1 MKVGKSGW
9 SAQPRSRA
17 LGHPRA
23 LGPLEELLGLRGG
36 RLRPTIC
43 GECGKGFSRSSDLV
57 RHRITHTGE
66 KPYTCGACGKGF
78 SQNSNLVTHQRIH
91 TGEKPYSCGACGK
104 RFSESSA
111 LIQHQRTHT
120 GEKPYCCG
128 ECGKRFSVSS
138 NLIRHRRT
146 HTDEKPYIC
155 VECGEG
161 FRHKSHGEA
170 ALGMGS
176 SAGHG
181 PLICVPRMGTAGWVC
196 GAGPGPPPRNPKSRR
211 GERGMGHWKRER
223 NGAVGTAAQT
233 NKRCWSCTAWPGSCC
248 RAVMGLRFAWGG
260 SVGMDFP
267 VLPVGEWGGSG
278 NNTHMGWHTPAHGAG
293 IAG

>member
-1 MKVGKSGW
+1 MSPCHPPPPHLSPISRKHGWGQKGPPWTSIPKRRAPHTTRVSRPGMMDAEGGPSGPDPPRDPE
-9 SAQPRSRA
+9 STATAHPGSEAPGRPAKRRRKAAAAQSRSGA
-17 LGHPRA
+17 LGHPPA

-36 RLRPTIC
+36 RVRPTIC

-91 TGEKPYSCGACGK
+91 TGEKPYSCGVCGK

-128 ECGKRFSVSS
+128 ECGKSFSVSS

-161 FRHKSHGEA
+161 FRHKSQLRRHQK
-170 ALGMGS
+170 LH
-176 SAGHG
+176 SA
-181 PLICVPRMGTAGWVC
+181 
-196 GAGPGPPPRNPKSRR
+196 
-211 GERGMGHWKRER
+211 
-223 NGAVGTAAQT
+223 
-233 NKRCWSCTAWPGSCC
+233 
-248 RAVMGLRFAWGG
+248 
-260 SVGMDFP
+260 
-267 VLPVGEWGGSG
+267 
-278 NNTHMGWHTPAHGAG
+278 
-293 IAG
+293 